1 MPGVYQLEIKENL
14 DELKKLLRV
23 QKTASDKERIQLLY
37 LLKSEQAQ
45 TITMVARLLG
55 RHRVTVQKWLSRYR
69 TGGIENLLARKPRT
83 GRKQSI
89 PIWAQEALEKQLR
102 QEQGFESYQQI
113 CQWLSDQL
121 GIESNYKTVHRLV
134 HYRLQAS
141 PKVPRP
147 LSSKKS
153 DEKVESFKKK
163 RSENLAL
170 LSWYAIAV
178 LGMTGKVRLFCQD
191 ETRIGLKTISGR
203 KITARGIKP
212 KGKVQ
217 WQFKATYLY
226 GIVEP
231 KTGEHFFYE
240 FSHLNSDCFQVFLN
254 LISQHFADSILIL
267 QLDQAGCHRAKKLQ
281 IPSNIIFLFQ
291 PSHSPETNP
300 IETVWQH
307 LKRGLRWKLPKTLDD
322 LRQLISDRL
331 AEMNQQV
338 IYSIVGRKSI
348 LQALSVAGI

>member
-1 MPGVYQLEIKENL
+1 M
-14 DELKKLLRV
+14 
-23 QKTASDKERIQLLY
+23 A
-37 LLKSEQAQ
+37 
-45 TITMVARLLG
+45 
-55 RHRVTVQKWLSRYR
+55 
-69 TGGIENLLARKPRT
+69 
-83 GRKQSI
+83 
-89 PIWAQEALEKQLR
+89 
-102 QEQGFESYQQI
+102 
-113 CQWLSDQL
+113 
-121 GIESNYKTVHRLV
+121 
-134 HYRLQAS
+134 
-141 PKVPRP
+141 
-147 LSSKKS
+147 
-153 DEKVESFKKK
+153 
-163 RSENLAL
+163 ENLAL
-170 LSWYAIAV
+170 LSWYGIAV
-178 LGMTGKVRLFCQD
+178 LGMNKTIRFFCQD

-203 KITARGIKP
+203 KITARGVKP
-212 KGKVQ
+212 QGKVQ

-254 LISQHFADSILIL
+254 LISKHFSDSILIL

-291 PSHSPETNP
+291 PSHSPEINP

-322 LRQLISDRL
+322 LRQLISNRL
-331 AEMNQQV
+331 AEMTQQV